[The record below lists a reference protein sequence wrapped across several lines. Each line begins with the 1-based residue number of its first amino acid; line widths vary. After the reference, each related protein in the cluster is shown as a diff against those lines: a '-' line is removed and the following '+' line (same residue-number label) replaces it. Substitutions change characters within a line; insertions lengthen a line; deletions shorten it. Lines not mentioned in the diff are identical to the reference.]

1 MPTFASSMI
10 HWEDLDVGTP
20 RAYGTYEVTKEE
32 IFAYARAYDPQPH
45 HVDEEAAKL
54 SLTKGLC
61 ASGWHSCAMFMRI
74 FYDGGL
80 RNTASMGAPGIDEV
94 KWLKPV
100 RPGFVLKLR
109 STCLGKRLLR
119 SRPGVGMASMKH
131 ELLNQDDEVL
141 MVTENPQLVG
151 VRDPDTAAALET
163 PSPDA
168 TPGKPPVTVSPTV
181 IAATPPTGNHFEDQ
195 VIGARKE
202 LGHHTFTAD
211 DIKRFA
217 GKYDP
222 QPFHMDDEAAKS
234 SLFGGL
240 CASGWHTAAEF
251 VGHMIRDRQQ
261 DEAMLRDKGETIAM
275 WGPSPGFKNLKW
287 PRPVMAGD
295 TLHFRITILDKV
307 DLKSRPER
315 GLLVFLNEG
324 VNQNCDLAFQV
335 TGQILVPRRVP
346 LAAPG

>member
-1 MPTFASSMI
+1 MPAFPSSMT

-20 RAYGTYEVTKEE
+20 RTYGSYPVTKEE
-32 IFAYARAYDPQPH
+32 IFAYAGAYDPQPH

-80 RNTASMGAPGIDEV
+80 QNTASMGAPGIDEV

-109 STCLGKRLLR
+109 STCLEKRLLR
-119 SRPGVGMASMKH
+119 SRPSVGMAKMKH

-141 MVTENPQLVG
+141 MVIENPQLLG
-151 VRDPDTAAALET
+151 VRDPATAAAYET
-163 PSPDA
+163 PSTG
-168 TPGKPPVTVSPTV
+168 TPPVKPPITVPPKV
-181 IAATPPTGNHFEDQ
+181 IPAVPPAGNYFEDQ
-195 VIGARKE
+195 LIGARKE
-202 LGHHTFTAD
+202 LGSCTFTAR
-211 DIKRFA
+211 DIKAFA
-217 GKYDP
+217 AKYDP
-222 QPFHMDDEAAKS
+222 QPFHMDEEAAKA

-251 VGHMIRDRQQ
+251 IGHMIRDRQQ
-261 DEAMLRDKGETIAM
+261 DEAMLRAKGEPIAM
-275 WGPSPGFKNLKW
+275 WGPSPGFKSLKW

-295 TLHFRITILDKV
+295 TLNFRVTILDKV

-315 GLLVFLNEG
+315 GMLIFLNEG
-324 VNQNCDLAFQV
+324 LNQNGDLAFQV

-346 LAAPG
+346 LSTPG